1 MYADGRTVSEKDDI
15 STASTVMP
23 IYLSQIC
30 VEQMVRAHI
39 HETVVAKTQVIQR
52 LKADK
57 HCFSHQSLF
66 YMI

>member
-1 MYADGRTVSEKDDI
+1 MFLRDI
-15 STASTVMP
+15 QAKSG
-23 IYLSQIC
+23 
-30 VEQMVRAHI
+30 MVGNYDI

-66 YMI
+66 YMT